1 MNAEQL
7 LRAYNAGERDFPNY
21 LIKDSRE
28 GLLKGVDLSGINLDS
43 SILKFDLSG
52 AIVRNANFQNA
63 VWDYV
68 SWEDVDSSGSDF
80 TGFRNGV
87 GCAFI
92 RCNFNDT
99 IWTGAHLWQV
109 GFVECTFNN
118 ADFGDP
124 DFRDVS
130 CELHFMSERQYF
142 GD

>member
-7 LRAYNAGERDFPNY
+7 LREYAAGERDFPNY
-21 LIKDSRE
+21 LIKDSRK
-28 GLLKGVDLSGINLDS
+28 GLLKGVDLSGIDLSNS
-43 SILKFDLSG
+43 VLKFDLSG
-52 AIVRNANFQNA
+52 AIVRNAHFRNA

-68 SWEDVDSSGSDF
+68 SWEDIDFSDSDF

-99 IWTGAHLWQV
+99 IWNGADLWQV
-109 GFVECTFNN
+109 GFVDCTFKN
-118 ADFGDP
+118 ANLGDP
-124 DFRDVS
+124 DFLEAS
-130 CELHFMSERQYF
+130 CELHFMSEREFF